1 MIWLAKE
8 VFLDVAYYTSDVLTG
23 YLMRMVFTGLS
34 YYVLENPVFVMVFIV
49 NSMPP
54 FRFCS

>member
-34 YYVLENPVFVMVFIV
+34 YYVLENPVFVMFFIV
-49 NSMPP
+49 NSMPS